1 MDIRNS
7 LMVHKEQIRDL
18 LKETINKFESL
29 KDIVNSNLKFRV
41 ECIIGDLYIQETYL
55 DQVSDNFTDQNGEY
69 HSFDDC
75 PFAEDCKSEV
85 IQMIKN
91 VRVDKYTLKNKII
104 YRENESDVQITNLL
118 IECVDELKKFHWI
131 RSFKAYYKAFMIKNN
146 LVPINN
152 GDHPQIKG
160 KIKWPEEVMKK
171 LYTAIYK

>member
-1 MDIRNS
+1 
-7 LMVHKEQIRDL
+7 MVHKEQIRDL

-29 KDIVNSNLKFRV
+29 KDIVNSNLKFRI

-55 DQVSDNFTDQNGEY
+55 DQVS
-69 HSFDDC
+69 DDC

-171 LYTAIYK
+171 SYTAIYK